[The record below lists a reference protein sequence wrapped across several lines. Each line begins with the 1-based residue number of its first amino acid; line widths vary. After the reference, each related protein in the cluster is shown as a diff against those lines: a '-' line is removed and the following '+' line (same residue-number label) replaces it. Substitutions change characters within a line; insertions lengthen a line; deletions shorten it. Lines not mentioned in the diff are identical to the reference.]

1 MMKGR
6 FVAMMLML
14 LCGAVA
20 ASAQLPG
27 KVEKDPN
34 PKPVSLAPDLTIT
47 GITWRRK
54 PHTVQ
59 ITVANIG
66 RTKAAESTG
75 SYACKGA
82 LKGKEYSIGYGAM
95 FATPALE
102 PNQTWKI
109 VLDCGGDIMT
119 GVSINSYKKIVE
131 SNEKNNHVSFADVQK
146 KNGPIKKPGS

>member
-1 MMKGR
+1 MKGR
-6 FVAMMLML
+6 FVAVMLML

-27 KVEKDPN
+27 KVEKDPS

-54 PHTVQ
+54 PHAAQ
-59 ITVANIG
+59 ITVANVG

-75 SYACKGA
+75 SYGCKGA
-82 LKGKEYSIGYGAM
+82 LKGKEYSVGYGSM
-95 FATPALE
+95 FGTPALE

-109 VLDCGGDIMT
+109 VLDCGGDDLT
-119 GVSINSYKKIVE
+119 GASVDATKKIVE
-131 SNEKNNHVSFADVQK
+131 SNEKNNQMSFADVQK
-146 KNGPIKKPGS
+146 